1 MQNFNQTENLYKYD
15 LVEIKIKSSTKASEQ
30 FLKFKEKLG
39 LDLSKLVV
47 MNKIL

>member
-30 FLKFKEKLG
+30 FLKFKEK
-39 LDLSKLVV
+39 SKLVV
-47 MNKIL
+47 MNRIL

>member
-1 MQNFNQTENLYKYD
+1 MQNFNQTENLHKYD
-15 LVEIKIKSSTKASEQ
+15 LVEMKIKSSRKASEQ